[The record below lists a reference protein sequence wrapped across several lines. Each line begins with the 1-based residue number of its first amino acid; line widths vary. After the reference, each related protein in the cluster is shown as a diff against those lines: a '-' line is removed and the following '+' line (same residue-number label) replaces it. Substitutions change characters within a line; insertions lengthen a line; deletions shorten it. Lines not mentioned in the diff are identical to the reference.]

1 MASKKG
7 ATLKKKE
14 MRARAKKRDKK
25 EGKEKEGCDGRKSG
39 ECSEIQFGKLRR
51 RLKRMSDSKY
61 LVEMKD
67 ISVEFPGVKA
77 LDHVQFNAI
86 PGEVHV
92 LLGENGAGKSTIM
105 KVLAGVNTNYT
116 GKIIWKGEEIT
127 ARSVEEQRSRGVSII
142 FQEMNLLKNLTVAEN
157 MFLGR
162 QPTKKNGNIDWNKMN
177 AEARK
182 LLDSINSDIP
192 ETALVSSLSV
202 GQMQMVE
209 IAKALSFHCDILIM
223 DEPTSALTEKEV
235 DSLFAI
241 IHKLKS
247 EGVAIVYISHRL
259 QEIMQIGDR
268 LTVFRDGQYIDTV
281 NVKDITMDQMVAMMV
296 GREMTDYYPKVDVK
310 PGEKLLE
317 VKNIKQGTTIKNA
330 SFYARAGE
338 ITGFYGLMGA
348 GRTELMRAIFGADPI
363 DSGEIIVKGN
373 PVHIKSCEQAK
384 RLGLALLTEDRKNQ
398 GLILEFDLN
407 QNISLPNLNT
417 AMGKF
422 GLNKAKETANNQ
434 KLADSIHVKTPSL
447 MQKAKNLSGGNQQKV
462 VICKWL
468 NSDADIIIF
477 DEPTRGIDVGAK
489 AEIYNIMNDLKKE
502 GKAVIMVSSELAECM
517 GVSDRIYVMH
527 EGQITGLI
535 EGEEMKHITEEMVV
549 GYATGVK

>member
-1 MASKKG
+1 MGNS
-7 ATLKKKE
+7 
-14 MRARAKKRDKK
+14 R
-25 EGKEKEGCDGRKSG
+25 
-39 ECSEIQFGKLRR
+39 
-51 RLKRMSDSKY
+51 Y
-61 LVEMKD
+61 LVEMND

-77 LDHVQFNAI
+77 LDRVHFNAV

-116 GKIIWKGEEIT
+116 GTIIWKGEEIT
-127 ARSVEEQRSRGVSII
+127 VRSVDEQRQRGVSII

-162 QPTKKNGNIDWNKMN
+162 QPLTRAGNIDWKKMN
-177 AEARK
+177 QDARG

-192 ETALVSSLSV
+192 ETAQVSVLSV

-235 DSLFAI
+235 ESLFSI
-241 IHKLKS
+241 IQKLKS

-259 QEIMQIGDR
+259 QEILKIGDR
-268 LTVFRDGQYIDTV
+268 LTIFRDGQYINTV
-281 NVKDITMDQMVAMMV
+281 NVKDIDIDQMVAMMV
-296 GREMTDYYPKVDVK
+296 GREMTDYYPKVDVV

-317 VKNIKQGTTIKNA
+317 VKNIRQGTVLKDV
-330 SFYARAGE
+330 SFCARAGE

-348 GRTELMRAIFGADPI
+348 GRTELVRAVFGADPI
-363 DSGEIIVKGN
+363 DSGEIYIKGKQVN
-373 PVHIKSCEQAK
+373 IKSCEQAK
-384 RLGLALLTEDRKNQ
+384 KLGVALLTEDRKSQ

-407 QNISLPNLNT
+407 QNISLPNLDT
-417 AMGKF
+417 AMG
-422 GLNKAKETANNQ
+422 GLGLDKNKETENNQ
-434 KLADSIHVKTPSL
+434 RLADSVRVKTPSL

-468 NSDADIIIF
+468 NTDSDIIIF

-489 AEIYNIMNDLKKE
+489 AEIYSIMNDLKKA

-527 EGQITGLI
+527 EGEITGVI
-535 EGEEMKHITEEMVV
+535 GTEEIENLTEEQVV
-549 GYATGVK
+549 GLATGANKKMSEG

>member
-1 MASKKG
+1 MG
-7 ATLKKKE
+7 N
-14 MRARAKKRDKK
+14 
-25 EGKEKEGCDGRKSG
+25 
-39 ECSEIQFGKLRR
+39 
-51 RLKRMSDSKY
+51 SKY
-61 LVEMKD
+61 LVEMND

-77 LDHVQFNAI
+77 LDRVHFNAV

-116 GKIIWKGEEIT
+116 GTIIWKGEEIV
-127 ARSVEEQRSRGVSII
+127 ARSVDEQRQRGVSII

-162 QPTKKNGNIDWNKMN
+162 QPLTKAGNIDWKKMN
-177 AEARK
+177 QDARA

-192 ETALVSSLSV
+192 ETVQVSSLSV

-235 DSLFAI
+235 ESLFSI
-241 IHKLKS
+241 IEKLKK

-259 QEIMQIGDR
+259 QEIMRIGDR
-268 LTVFRDGQYIDTV
+268 LTIFRDGQYINTV
-281 NVKDITMDQMVAMMV
+281 YIKDIDIDQMVAMMV
-296 GREMTDYYPKVDVK
+296 GREMTDYYPKVDVV

-317 VKNIKQGTTIKNA
+317 VKNIRQGTVLKDI

-348 GRTELMRAIFGADPI
+348 GRTELVRAVFGADPI
-363 DSGEIIVKGN
+363 DSGEIYIKGKQ
-373 PVHIKSCEQAK
+373 VEIKSCEQAK
-384 RLGLALLTEDRKNQ
+384 KLGVALLTEDRKNQ

-407 QNISLPNLNT
+407 QNISLPNLDT
-417 AMGKF
+417 AMSGF
-422 GLNKAKETANNQ
+422 GLDKNKETENNQ
-434 KLADSIHVKTPSL
+434 RLADSMSVKTPSL

-468 NSDADIIIF
+468 NTDSDIIIF

-489 AEIYNIMNDLKKE
+489 AEIYGIMNDLKKE

-527 EGQITGLI
+527 EGEITGAI
-535 EGEEMKHITEEMVV
+535 ETEEIKDLTEEQVV
-549 GYATGVK
+549 GLATGANKKMSEG

>member
-1 MASKKG
+1 
-7 ATLKKKE
+7 
-14 MRARAKKRDKK
+14 
-25 EGKEKEGCDGRKSG
+25 
-39 ECSEIQFGKLRR
+39 
-51 RLKRMSDSKY
+51 MSNSRY
-61 LVEMKD
+61 LVEMND

-77 LDHVQFNAI
+77 LDRVHFNAV

-116 GKIIWKGEEIT
+116 GTIIWKGEEIT
-127 ARSVEEQRSRGVSII
+127 VRSVDEQRQRGVSII

-162 QPTKKNGNIDWNKMN
+162 QPLTRAGNIDWKKMN
-177 AEARK
+177 QDARG

-192 ETALVSSLSV
+192 ETAQVSVLSV

-235 DSLFAI
+235 ESLFSI
-241 IHKLKS
+241 IQKLKS

-259 QEIMQIGDR
+259 QEILKIGDR
-268 LTVFRDGQYIDTV
+268 LTIFRDGQYINTV
-281 NVKDITMDQMVAMMV
+281 NVKDIDIDQMVAMMV
-296 GREMTDYYPKVDVK
+296 GREMTDYYPKVDVV

-317 VKNIKQGTTIKNA
+317 VKNIRQGTVLKDV
-330 SFYARAGE
+330 SFCARAGE

-348 GRTELMRAIFGADPI
+348 GRTELVRAVFGADPI
-363 DSGEIIVKGN
+363 DSGEIYIKGKQVN
-373 PVHIKSCEQAK
+373 IKSCEQAK
-384 RLGLALLTEDRKNQ
+384 KLGVALLTEDRKSQ

-407 QNISLPNLNT
+407 QNISLPNLDT
-417 AMGKF
+417 AMG
-422 GLNKAKETANNQ
+422 GLGLDKNKETENNQ
-434 KLADSIHVKTPSL
+434 RLADSVRVKTPSL

-468 NSDADIIIF
+468 NTDSDIIIF

-489 AEIYNIMNDLKKE
+489 AEIYSIMNDLKKA

-527 EGQITGLI
+527 EGEITGVI
-535 EGEEMKHITEEMVV
+535 GTEEIENLTEEQVV
-549 GYATGVK
+549 GLATGANKKMSEG